1 VATEINAFQSGSD
14 IVLQK
19 SLREGFALTVSE
31 ALWKSRPVIGG
42 AVGGI
47 PAQIIDGHTGLLVH
61 SVEGASLAIRSLLNQ
76 PELARTLG
84 FNGRQRVK
92 DEFLI
97 TKNLKRYLLLLLA
110 LDKPGEGTIRLK

>member
-1 VATEINAFQSGSD
+1 
-14 IVLQK
+14 
-19 SLREGFALTVSE
+19 
-31 ALWKSRPVIGG
+31 
-42 AVGGI
+42 
-47 PAQIIDGHTGLLVH
+47 LLVH

-76 PELARTLG
+76 QNLARTLG

-110 LDKPGEGTIRLK
+110 LDRPGEGTIRLK

>member
-1 VATEINAFQSGSD
+1 
-14 IVLQK
+14 
-19 SLREGFALTVSE
+19 
-31 ALWKSRPVIGG
+31 
-42 AVGGI
+42 
-47 PAQIIDGHTGLLVH
+47 LLVH

-76 PELARTLG
+76 PDLARTLG

-110 LDKPGEGTIRLK
+110 LDRAGEETIRLM